1 MAKDFTK
8 RSGDQLLMT
17 AQVKSIF
24 HLRQVPHNVTQFEY
38 FYLL

>member
-8 RSGDQLLMT
+8 RSGDQLLMIV
-17 AQVKSIF
+17 QVKSVF